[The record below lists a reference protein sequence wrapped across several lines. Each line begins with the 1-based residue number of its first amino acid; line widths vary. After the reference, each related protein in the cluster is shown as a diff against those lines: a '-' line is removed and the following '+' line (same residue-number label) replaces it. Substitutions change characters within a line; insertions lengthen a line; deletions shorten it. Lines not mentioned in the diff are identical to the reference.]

1 MYEKKYLIQIIKYL
15 LNKEYETICLPIPEA
30 VIDWSLL
37 FRLAQ
42 KHSIS
47 HLLYPIASE
56 LPGTFQPSQE
66 VLEKLQKQYFYTTV
80 IDRKQQAELHLL
92 MEEMEKRQLYF
103 LPVKG
108 SDTKQYY
115 PKSEWRTM
123 GDLDVLYKDSQ
134 HKQMKATMLALGY
147 SDYQTGLKHDH
158 CSKPPFLHV
167 ELHRALVAANTMA
180 ESYYD
185 DVWEFAKPRDGYKY
199 VYQMTLEE
207 QYIYTMVHLL
217 EHFKEGGIGI
227 RFVMDVYVFCKNT
240 KLDRDYLAKKFSA
253 LGMTEFVQNVEK
265 LAQKWFDC
273 GECGFSKEELLLL
286 EELEDFI
293 ISNGTYGSSENS
305 RAIALEKEGRLGYV
319 RRVVFPNYNSM
330 KTLYPWLNGKRVLL
344 PIAWGMRIVRT
355 VLFRKR
361 SLKLGLA
368 TVTSGDMEQGKEL
381 RAFYKRCGIKG

>member
-15 LNKEYETICLPIPEA
+15 LNKEYVNISLPIPKA

-37 FRLAQ
+37 FQLAK

-47 HLLYPIASE
+47 HLIYLVASE
-56 LPGTFQPSQE
+56 LPGDMQPPKE
-66 VLEKLQKQYFYTTV
+66 LLERIQKQYLYATV
-80 IDRKQQAELHLL
+80 ADRKQQAELQVLMNK
-92 MEEMEKRQLYF
+92 MEEKQLYF

-123 GDLDVLYKDSQ
+123 GDLDILYKDSQ
-134 HKQMKATMLALGY
+134 HKEMKATMIELGY
-147 SDYQTGLKHDH
+147 SDYQSGLKHDH
-158 CSKPPFLHV
+158 CSKPPVIHV

-180 ESYYD
+180 ESYYE
-185 DVWEFAKPRDGYKY
+185 DVWSLAQPREGYKY

-207 QYIYTMVHLL
+207 QYIYTLVHLL

-227 RFVMDVYVFCKNT
+227 RFVMDVYVFCQNT
-240 KLDRDYLAKKFSA
+240 SLDRAYLAEKFSA
-253 LGMTEFVQNVEK
+253 LGMADFVENVEK
-265 LAQKWFDC
+265 LAYKWFGC
-273 GECGFSKEELLLL
+273 GERSFSAEELSVL
-286 EELEDFI
+286 EELEAFI
-293 ISNGTYGSSENS
+293 ISNGTYGNRENT
-305 RAIALEKEGRLGYV
+305 RAIAVEKEGRLGYV
-319 RRVVFPNYNSM
+319 RRVVFPNYKSM
-330 KTLYPWLNGKRVLL
+330 KTLYPWLNGKAFLL

-368 TVTSGDMEQGKEL
+368 TVTSGDVQKGREL
-381 RAFYKRCGIKG
+381 KAFYERCGIKD

>member
-1 MYEKKYLIQIIKYL
+1 MYEKKYLIEIIKYL
-15 LNKEYETICLPIPEA
+15 LNKEMMEIEFPQPQEE
-30 VIDWSLL
+30 IDWSVL
-37 FRLAQ
+37 FSIAK
-42 KHSIS
+42 KHSIG
-47 HLLYPIASE
+47 HLLYLVASE
-56 LPGTFQPSQE
+56 LPGDMQPTKE
-66 VLEKLQKQYFYTTV
+66 FAEKIQKQYFYATV
-80 IDRKQQAELHLL
+80 TDRKQQAELSALMKK
-92 MEEMEKRQLYF
+92 MEEEHLYF

-265 LAQKWFDC
+265 LAQKWFGC

-319 RRVVFPNYNSM
+319 RRVVFPNYKSM
-330 KTLYPWLNGKRVLL
+330 KTLYPWLNGKAFLL
-344 PIAWGMRIVRT
+344 PVAWGIRIVRT

-381 RAFYKRCGIKG
+381 RAFYKRCGIGK